1 MHFTSR
7 AFSRYAGL
15 VLLFLVMNL
24 FLPVPPRAHA
34 FGVSGA
40 QYHILLFTVLLPL
53 AVVWCISYYGA
64 IKLYDFARRMDGT
77 NEGYGYRQIARGCLW
92 LAWGFLVPAAI
103 HQLLVAIAAGH
114 PAFQRTAVIVMDY
127 VNLAVP
133 LVAFSI
139 IGTGSRALL
148 EQAKTRTTVHDTKR
162 VVILFAI
169 IGVLFCYYTF
179 RQLNLHDA
187 ASSSNVYFLPG
198 WALVLTVV
206 IPYLYAWF
214 IGLLAAFEINR
225 LGAGAKGVL
234 YRRAMQLLAGGLTL
248 VIATSIAY
256 QCILTIIPSDGK
268 LALDYLLLL
277 IYITEI
283 AEGIGFLLIV
293 RGAERLKRI
302 EEV

>member
-1 MHFTSR
+1 MHLTSR

-15 VLLFLVMNL
+15 VVLFLIMNL

-34 FGVSGA
+34 FGVDGT
-40 QYHILLFTVLLPL
+40 QYHVLLFTVLLPL
-53 AVVWCISYYGA
+53 ALVWCISYYGA
-64 IKLYDFARRMDGT
+64 ITLYDFARRMEGT
-77 NEGYGYRQIARGCLW
+77 PEGHGYRQIARGCLW
-92 LAWGFLVPAAI
+92 LAWGFLVPATI
-103 HQLLVAIAAGH
+103 RQILFSIASGH

-127 VNLAVP
+127 VNLSVP

-148 EQAKTRTTVHDTKR
+148 EQAKTRTTVYDTKR
-162 VVILFAI
+162 VVVLFAI

-198 WALVLTVV
+198 WALVLTIV

-225 LGAGAKGVL
+225 LGAHARGVL

-256 QCILTIIPSDGK
+256 QCILTMIPNDGK

-277 IYITEI
+277 VYLTEI
-283 AEGIGFLLIV
+283 AEGAGFILIA
-293 RGAERLKRI
+293 RGANRLKRI